1 MKLIDLWKVADG
13 QKIFIKRD
21 FGYGAVMDGPGF
33 PVVNQED
40 ASDLVIRHVRIA
52 HYAMYGDVLE
62 IDLKESK

>member
-13 QKIFIKRD
+13 QKIFIKRG
-21 FGYGAVMDGPGF
+21 FGYDAVMDGPGF

-40 ASDLVIRHVRIA
+40 ASDRVIEYIRIA

-62 IDLKESK
+62 IELKESN